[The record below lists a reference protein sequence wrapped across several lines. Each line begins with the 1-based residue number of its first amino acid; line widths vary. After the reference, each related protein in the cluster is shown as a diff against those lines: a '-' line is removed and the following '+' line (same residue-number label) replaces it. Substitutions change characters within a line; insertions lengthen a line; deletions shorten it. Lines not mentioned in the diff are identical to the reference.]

1 MVLRAGFH
9 GTVGQPSAQV
19 IDGSLK
25 INQTLTQHLSRT
37 PGSEGNRKTLT
48 WSAWVRRTK
57 ISGESNIFSVG
68 PSGSTQA
75 AFRFNDD
82 DTLQVRDGGGGEL
95 TTSAKFRDTGW
106 YHIVVKID
114 NTQSTAADR
123 FRLYVNGS
131 ETIYG
136 ASSYA
141 NQGTDTDWNQTEPH
155 YIGRQVH
162 NTSNLFDGLLCQ
174 NYFIDGYALD
184 PDQFG
189 FTDPLTNTWRPKAY
203 ITNLGTI
210 VNNGIVW
217 SDSWD
222 GTGSTGTV
230 DNSARAFNGDL
241 TNYTSN
247 QNSNTICNWVPSSPI
262 PVKRSLRVYA
272 AAISS
277 GADQVYVNGTSLGT
291 ISGSTPQWFSIQA
304 TQLTSVGVQDI
315 GATHGRLYAVEVDGV
330 ILVDSSTSNSTDAT
344 YPFGTNG
351 FYLPMDNQDDFE
363 IDKSGNGNNWTQNN
377 FSGTSVDPDVLKDSP
392 SGAVFGGRAQ
402 TGITTTSSAPGNY
415 CTYNPFDRRAN
426 TALSNGNL
434 TVTGYNA
441 DWYLAR
447 CTQFL
452 STGKYY
458 WEFKWYGG
466 AVTGSSGYQ
475 MGLKTP
481 ESTLSAAA
489 SQAGSFAF
497 QYTTIYETDG
507 TINSVVISPGSTT
520 AGDTVM
526 FAYDADAGL
535 MWFGVNGTWNDNADP
550 ATGTNSDWTSLPT
563 TGLAPFAGTYNTTI
577 KIDANFGQKPFKYA
591 PPQGFLPVNSA
602 SATPET
608 VIARPDQYV
617 GITTW
622 SGNNVD
628 GREID
633 MGMAPDL
640 IWVKARNQTNWPW
653 LTDTVRGAP
662 NKLYSNDTTAQDTA
676 PIYGQ
681 ADSFT
686 YKGWIAGGGTDGS
699 NPLSD
704 SNQTGTNYVCW
715 AWRAGGNKGT
725 FNVDD
730 VGYASAAAAGLT
742 GGTITPS
749 GASVGT
755 KQGFSI
761 IKYDGDGNDAT
772 IPHGLLQTP
781 TFIIKKFMGGTS
793 SWDAWTPS
801 LSSNKRMTLNTS
813 DEESATTSYQSV
825 NATTFDVHAGNND
838 DGVSMIAY
846 LWHDVPG
853 LQKFGSYAGIDGA
866 PLYVHLGFRPALL
879 VIKFYTG
886 TDVGS
891 HAGWK
896 VIDNQRNKFNPSGI
910 AQKLAWDVNEVEN
923 GGTTI
928 STTEGKVDF
937 LSNGFRII
945 DGHAPFKS
953 AGRSYIYM
961 AWAEAPAIN
970 LYGGQSNA
978 R

>member
-1 MVLRAGFH
+1 MN
-9 GTVGQPSAQV
+9 QPTAQV
-19 IDGSLK
+19 IGGSLK
-25 INQTLTQHLSRT
+25 FETSNTQYLNRT
-37 PGSEGNRKTLT
+37 FSAGNRKTWT
-48 WSAWVRRTK
+48 WSGWIKKSSFGTDKRGLFGHD
-57 ISGESNIFSVG
+57 SSNDHIRL
-68 PSGSTQA
+68 QN
-75 AFRFNDD
+75 NDD
-82 DTLQVRDGGGGEL
+82 GGDSIRVVAPSVFDYIL
-95 TTSAKFRDTGW
+95 SRKDRDTGW
-106 YHIVVKID
+106 FHLVVACDTTDGTAGDRVKIYHNGVRQTSFYSSSNPD
-114 NTQSTAADR
+114 ASADTGFNQAAAH
-123 FRLYVNGS
+123 S
-131 ETIYG
+131 
-136 ASSYA
+136 
-141 NQGTDTDWNQTEPH
+141 
-155 YIGRQVH
+155 IGRGGTGGD
-162 NTSNLFDGLLCQ
+162 TSYVDASLSNV
-174 NYFIDGYALD
+174 YWIDGYALG
-184 PDQFG
+184 PEQFG

-203 ITNLGTI
+203 IKNLGTI

-222 GTGSTGTV
+222 GAGSTGTV
-230 DNSARAFNGDL
+230 DNPARAFNGDL

-247 QNSNTICNWVPSSPI
+247 KNSSTICNWVPSSPI

-277 GADQVYVNGTSLGT
+277 GNNQVFVNGTSLGT
-291 ISGSTPQWFSIQA
+291 IPGSTPQWYSIQA
-304 TQLTSVGVQDI
+304 TQLTSVGLQDI

-351 FYLPMDNQDDFE
+351 FYLPMDNDDFN
-363 IDKSGNGNNWTQNN
+363 IDKSGRGNNWTKQN
-377 FSGTSVDPDVLKDSP
+377 FSGTSINPDVLKDSP
-392 SGAVFGGRAQ
+392 SGAVSGGRAQ

-415 CTYNPFDRRAN
+415 CTYNPWDRRAN

-447 CTQFL
+447 STQFL

-466 AVTGSSGYQ
+466 NVTGSSGYQ

-481 ESTLSAAA
+481 TSTLSAAA
-489 SQAGSFAF
+489 EQTGSYAF
-497 QYTTIYETDG
+497 QYTSIYQTAG
-507 TINSVVISPGSTT
+507 SNNTVVVSPGSTT

-563 TGLAPFAGTYNTTI
+563 TGLAPFAGSYNTTI
-577 KIDANFGQKPFKYA
+577 KVDANFGQKPFKYA

-602 SATPET
+602 SATPQE

-622 SGNNVD
+622 SGDNVD

-633 MGMAPDL
+633 MGMRPDL
-640 IWVKARNQTNWPW
+640 IWVKTRNQTNWNW

-662 NKLYSNDTTAQDTA
+662 NKLYSNDTSVEDTA

-715 AWRAGGNKGT
+715 AWKAGGNKNT

-730 VGYASAAAAGLT
+730 VGYASAAAAGLNA
-742 GGTITPS
+742 GTLTIS

-761 IKYDGDGNDAT
+761 IKYAGSASDST
-772 IPHGLLQTP
+772 FPHGLTQAP
-781 TFIIKKFMGGTS
+781 DFYMIKCLDVGAESWRVYHS
-793 SWDAWTPS
+793 SLGADYA
-801 LSSNKRMTLNTS
+801 LTLNTTAEQS
-813 DEESATTSYQSV
+813 DSNIYFNDTEPTSTVASV
-825 NATTFDVHAGNND
+825 YAGY
-838 DGVSMIAY
+838 DGVNNSGRNYVAY

-853 LQKFGSYAGIDGA
+853 LQKFGSYEGVNSAA
-866 PLYVHLGFRPALL
+866 KYVHLGFRPALL

-910 AQKLAWDVNEVEN
+910 AQKLAWDVNEAEN

-928 STTEGKVDF
+928 STSEGKVDF

-945 DGHAPFKS
+945 DNHAPFNS
-953 AGRSYIYM
+953 SGRNYIYM
-961 AWAEAPAIN
+961 AWAEAPVSN